1 MELSLKIAR
10 FLYNIRFRLIIL
22 STIVALLVTYFTQFS
37 QKTYTVSTSIFTGIA
52 SQKGLDDNGRI
63 DYLTLS
69 NTFDNVISLT
79 KSKGTLEK
87 VSIKLFATGL
97 MYGDPEKD
105 NLNIT
110 AEHYRELIKTT
121 PPEILR
127 LIDKTSLENTVA
139 NLTTYKEK
147 IPGNYLYQLFSF
159 TDPHYSYAA
168 LREVIVRRINS
179 SDIIEISY
187 STNDPGIATNTVNF
201 IKEELIISYQDLQYS
216 STYDVIEYYK
226 KQLEECEGELNSA
239 ENELT
244 SYNIENKVINLIDQ
258 TKELAASIADFDL
271 RYETALVNYS
281 TSKAMIKELEKQ
293 MSVRAQL
300 FSANKEFLNKLS
312 QISSYNEKIT
322 EIEIFNKTDSLN
334 NHKKLKYYK
343 ELLKKAETDVA
354 DVSETINQTQFTK
367 EGIAIGDMVTS
378 WLKETITFE
387 KAKAELKVLEN
398 RRAYYYNLQNKY
410 SPISTEIGRRER
422 EIHVLEESYLNILH
436 HLQSAH
442 QRLNNIKLT
451 SSTLSTISPA
461 TFPLRSDSGKRSIY
475 IFFSFIATALLIIG
489 IQLVIELLDRTI
501 RDSFRAK
508 RMSGLDVISGFTGR
522 KQHIFRGYS
531 RSCNRVSATIITN
544 KLNQLIEQNKT
555 LYVNIFS
562 INKCEGKSYVSN
574 FIKEA
579 WENKGLRVITKEYD
593 KDFTCN
599 NEYYKA
605 SSIKYFEEAEY
616 DIVIIEYPPL
626 SESNIPTTFLTE
638 SSANILIAN
647 GQRVWMTSD
656 NEYVKLVSK
665 YGKKDTIMII
675 NNISRDA
682 LEDIIGSLP
691 PYNNENSLVYKI
703 KQLGITS
710 NTNSIKG

>member
-367 EGIAIGDMVTS
+367 EGIAI
-378 WLKETITFE
+378 
-387 KAKAELKVLEN
+387 
-398 RRAYYYNLQNKY
+398 
-410 SPISTEIGRRER
+410 
-422 EIHVLEESYLNILH
+422 
-436 HLQSAH
+436 
-442 QRLNNIKLT
+442 
-451 SSTLSTISPA
+451 
-461 TFPLRSDSGKRSIY
+461 
-475 IFFSFIATALLIIG
+475 
-489 IQLVIELLDRTI
+489 DR
-501 RDSFRAK
+501 
-508 RMSGLDVISGFTGR
+508 
-522 KQHIFRGYS
+522 
-531 RSCNRVSATIITN
+531 
-544 KLNQLIEQNKT
+544 
-555 LYVNIFS
+555 
-562 INKCEGKSYVSN
+562 KSV
-574 FIKEA
+574 
-579 WENKGLRVITKEYD
+579 V
-593 KDFTCN
+593 
-599 NEYYKA
+599 
-605 SSIKYFEEAEY
+605 
-616 DIVIIEYPPL
+616 
-626 SESNIPTTFLTE
+626 
-638 SSANILIAN
+638 
-647 GQRVWMTSD
+647 
-656 NEYVKLVSK
+656 
-665 YGKKDTIMII
+665 
-675 NNISRDA
+675 
-682 LEDIIGSLP
+682 
-691 PYNNENSLVYKI
+691 
-703 KQLGITS
+703 
-710 NTNSIKG
+710 